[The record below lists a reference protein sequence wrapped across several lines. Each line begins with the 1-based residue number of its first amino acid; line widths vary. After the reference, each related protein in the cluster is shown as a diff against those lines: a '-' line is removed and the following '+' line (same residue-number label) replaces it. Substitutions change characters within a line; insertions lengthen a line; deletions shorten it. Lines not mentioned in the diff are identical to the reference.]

1 MPACPGAMC
10 EMSMGLIENG
20 SKKALKE
27 SPKGLLWE
35 EMQQEIDGSKPVE
48 WR

>member
-1 MPACPGAMC
+1 MC
-10 EMSMGLIENG
+10 EKSLDLMGKD
-20 SKKALKE
+20 SKKALMG

-35 EMQQEIDGSKPVE
+35 EMQQEIDSIKPGG